1 MRKSSKKLIA
11 IAMAEIMSCIC
22 FTACN
27 NSDTA
32 SNDVS
37 GTTVITTTVNSEETE
52 TILNEATETTAEAIT
67 EESTESII
75 ETEQAEIHETVQ
87 SGAIADNTFISEI
100 LDVYKN
106 KEQWLALE
114 IKYADLN
121 TDGIDELFVTNYEY
135 TATSFC
141 GWLSIYD
148 ITSSAEPIAKV
159 CLKNII
165 EDGIYKDADNQIH
178 YIVRGDWWGQSDSY
192 FMACFDISNSGLKVP
207 LCGIANW
214 WYDPGFECNYA
225 VYKDVGY
232 DAENGYNYGEYGFIK
247 EKENFVGYFEGTD
260 IKGTSE
266 TSADSVEFA
275 QLVSENVY
283 ADMERIGEV
292 TIDVATQKIDGSFDT
307 DIAAVIAQHYNIENQ

>member
-1 MRKSSKKLIA
+1 MRKSSKKLIS
-11 IAMAEIMSCIC
+11 IAMTAIISCIC
-22 FTACN
+22 FTACSN

-37 GTTVITTTVNSEETE
+37 ETTVITTTGNLEETE
-52 TILNEATETTAEAIT
+52 TTLNETIANEQTEIV
-67 EESTESII
+67 
-75 ETEQAEIHETVQ
+75 ETVK
-87 SGAIADNTFISEI
+87 SAAIAYNAVISEI

-121 TDGIDELFVTNYEY
+121 GDGIDELFVTNYEF
-135 TATSFC
+135 TATSFR

-159 CLKNII
+159 CSNNII
-165 EDGIYKDADNQIH
+165 EDGLYKDAENRVH
-178 YIVRGDWWGQSDSY
+178 YIVRGNWWGQSDSY
-192 FMACFDISNSGLKVP
+192 FFACFDITNTEVTVP

-232 DAENGYNYGEYGFIK
+232 DAENGYTYGDYGFIK

-266 TSADSVEFA
+266 TSTDSEEFA
-275 QLVSENVY
+275 QLVNENVY
-283 ADMERIGEV
+283 ANMERVEDV
-292 TIDVATQKIDGSFDT
+292 TVDVSVQKVDGVFDT
-307 DIAAVIAQHYNIENQ
+307 DIEAAIVQHYNIEI